1 MKTIQAEYLEAIDRA
16 KNRMDNKNSFYV
28 KQLEDEIAE
37 LKRKK
42 KFWSKKYFN
51 LKKEIGLFFPKKGV
65 N

>member
-1 MKTIQAEYLEAIDRA
+1 MKQSEYLKAVAIA

-28 KQLEDEIAE
+28 KQLEDEISE
-37 LKRKK
+37 LKRKQ